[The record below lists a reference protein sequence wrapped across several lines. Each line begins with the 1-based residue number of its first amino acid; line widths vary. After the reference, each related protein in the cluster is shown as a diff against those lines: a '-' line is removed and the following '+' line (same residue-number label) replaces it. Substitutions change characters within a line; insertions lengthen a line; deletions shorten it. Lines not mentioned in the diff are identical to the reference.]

1 MREDIPEIILKS
13 KQEEWLNVL
22 FVNSPIISMISRM
35 MIDSYCL
42 ESKNI
47 LLISFR
53 NTDTKILGL
62 NSINI
67 NYQRNERLLDK
78 LLYTSIK
85 GNQILKEIKKY
96 KKNFLLFASSSF
108 REVNWLLK
116 NNNCKGH
123 IYIEEGRAAYTKW
136 NLYDINKL
144 SLTDKLIMNWR
155 NKMYKTEGDGFFYRN
170 DAKAFIGI
178 SKDSFAFANSNIRF
192 LLSNFDDLKKYYIPY
207 HLNIVNIGLTCADN
221 KIEEKNWI
229 KMFETLA
236 DAMGYI
242 GVIKLHPSFYSVI
255 SKRDKIIKAFKSLNF
270 RNIELSPNG
279 SILEL
284 EMIYEKKKLFGPRS
298 SLKRYANVFKSKYID
313 TNFS

>member
-116 NNNCKGH
+116 NNNCK
-123 IYIEEGRAAYTKW
+123 
-136 NLYDINKL
+136 
-144 SLTDKLIMNWR
+144 
-155 NKMYKTEGDGFFYRN
+155 
-170 DAKAFIGI
+170 
-178 SKDSFAFANSNIRF
+178 
-192 LLSNFDDLKKYYIPY
+192 
-207 HLNIVNIGLTCADN
+207 
-221 KIEEKNWI
+221 
-229 KMFETLA
+229 
-236 DAMGYI
+236 
-242 GVIKLHPSFYSVI
+242 
-255 SKRDKIIKAFKSLNF
+255 
-270 RNIELSPNG
+270 
-279 SILEL
+279 
-284 EMIYEKKKLFGPRS
+284 
-298 SLKRYANVFKSKYID
+298 
-313 TNFS
+313 

>member
-1 MREDIPEIILKS
+1 MREEIPEIILKS
-13 KQEEWLNVL
+13 KQEKWLNVL

-53 NTDTKILGL
+53 NTDTKILSL

-85 GNQILKEIKKY
+85 GNQILKEIKKH

-123 IYIEEGRAAYTKW
+123 IYI
-136 NLYDINKL
+136 
-144 SLTDKLIMNWR
+144 
-155 NKMYKTEGDGFFYRN
+155 
-170 DAKAFIGI
+170 
-178 SKDSFAFANSNIRF
+178 
-192 LLSNFDDLKKYYIPY
+192 
-207 HLNIVNIGLTCADN
+207 
-221 KIEEKNWI
+221 
-229 KMFETLA
+229 
-236 DAMGYI
+236 
-242 GVIKLHPSFYSVI
+242 
-255 SKRDKIIKAFKSLNF
+255 
-270 RNIELSPNG
+270 
-279 SILEL
+279 
-284 EMIYEKKKLFGPRS
+284 
-298 SLKRYANVFKSKYID
+298 
-313 TNFS
+313 